1 MFQLLVIIHC
11 FPIQVL
17 LPQSVLSNPLGV
29 KLVPHSGVVGPRKL
43 GDPSEE
49 TQVRTFFFGTRDG
62 LAQVPLMQPL
72 NPWVQGTPSHQP
84 TLHVIDFQA
93 LTKHRCRH

>member
-1 MFQLLVIIHC
+1 MPMHMFLVIIHC
-11 FPIQVL
+11 FTVQVL

-49 TQVRTFFFGTRDG
+49 TQVRTFFFFGTRETAWRRF
-62 LAQVPLMQPL
+62 L
-72 NPWVQGTPSHQP
+72 
-84 TLHVIDFQA
+84 
-93 LTKHRCRH
+93 